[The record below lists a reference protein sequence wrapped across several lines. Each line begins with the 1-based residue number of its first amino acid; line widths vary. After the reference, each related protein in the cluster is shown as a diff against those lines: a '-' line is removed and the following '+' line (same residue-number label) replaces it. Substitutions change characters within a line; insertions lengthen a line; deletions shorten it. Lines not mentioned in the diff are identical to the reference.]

1 VARTTLHSQ
10 SSRLAAVQ
18 TPVIP
23 VVGRWIAETPGTI
36 SLGQGVV
43 SYGPPPEAIE
53 AARRFGYA
61 LTDHR
66 YGPVEGLP
74 ALVEAI
80 EGKLAQENSIRVR
93 GSSRVVV
100 TAGGNLAF
108 VNAIL
113 AVTDPGDEVI
123 LPAPYYFN
131 HEMAIVIAG
140 GRAVAVPTL
149 RDYQLDVQAIADAIT
164 PRTRAVVTVSPNN
177 PTGAMYS
184 AESLRAVNALCG
196 DRGLFHIHDEAY
208 EYFTYDG
215 VAHFS
220 PGAIDGASAH
230 TVSLYSL
237 SKAYGLA
244 SWRIGYMVI
253 PETLW
258 DAVNKIQ
265 DTLLICPPAVSQHAA
280 IAALQIGRPY
290 ASAHLPELDGLRRL
304 IFEAL
309 GAPDVP
315 CDVPPA
321 GGAFYYLVRV
331 HSTLDPLVL
340 TERLIRNHQVAV
352 IPGSAFGDTAGCSIR
367 ISYGALRPE
376 SVAEGVGRL
385 VSGLRAEGATRSA
398 GL

>member
-1 VARTTLHSQ
+1 MLPRGALHVQ

-43 SYGPPPEAIE
+43 SYGPPPEAVE
-53 AARRFGYA
+53 AARRFGSTLA
-61 LTDHR
+61 DHR

-80 EGKLAQENSIRVR
+80 DGKLARENGLRVR
-93 GSSRVVV
+93 GSSRIVV

-123 LPAPYYFN
+123 LPSPYYFN

-140 GRAVAVPTL
+140 GRAVAVPTQ
-149 RDYQLDVQAIADAIT
+149 RDYQLDVQAVADAIT

-177 PTGAMYS
+177 PTGAVYS

-208 EYFTYDG
+208 EYFTYGG
-215 VAHFS
+215 VAHCS
-220 PGAIDGASAH
+220 PGGFDGASGH
-230 TVSLYSL
+230 TISLYSL
-237 SKAYGLA
+237 SKAYGMA
-244 SWRIGYMVI
+244 SWRMGYMVI
-253 PETLW
+253 PERLW

-280 IAALQIGRPY
+280 LAALAVGRSY
-290 ASAHLPELDGLRRL
+290 TSAHLSELDGLRRL
-304 IFEAL
+304 ILERL
-309 GAPDVP
+309 EDPEVP

-321 GGAFYYLVRV
+321 AGAFYYLVRV
-331 HSTLDPLVL
+331 HSTLDPLTL
-340 TERLIRNHQVAV
+340 TERLIRRHQVAV
-352 IPGSAFGDTAGCSIR
+352 IPGSAFGDTASCSIR

-376 SVAEGVGRL
+376 SVAEGAGRL
-385 VSGLRAEGATRSA
+385 VRGLREEAAERKG
-398 GL
+398 

>member
-1 VARTTLHSQ
+1 M
-10 SSRLAAVQ
+10 
-18 TPVIP
+18 
-23 VVGRWIAETPGTI
+23 
-36 SLGQGVV
+36 

-53 AARRFGYA
+53 AARRFGNA

-80 EGKLAQENSIRVR
+80 EDKLARENGIRVR

-140 GRAVAVPTL
+140 GRAVPVPTF

-177 PTGAMYS
+177 PTGAVYS
-184 AESLRAVNALCG
+184 AESLRAVNAICG

-208 EYFTYDG
+208 QYFTYDA
-215 VAHFS
+215 VPQWS
-220 PGAIDGASAH
+220 PGAIDGASGH
-230 TVSLYSL
+230 TISLYSL

-253 PETLW
+253 PGMLW

-280 IAALQIGRPY
+280 IAALRVGRSY
-290 ASAHLPELDGLRRL
+290 TSAHLPELDGLRRL

-309 GAPDVP
+309 GDPDVP

-331 HSTLDPLVL
+331 HSTLDPLAL
-340 TERLIRNHQVAV
+340 TERLIRNHHVAV

-376 SVAEGVGRL
+376 SVTEGVGRL
-385 VSGLRAEGATRSA
+385 VSGLRAE
-398 GL
+398 L

>member
-1 VARTTLHSQ
+1 MLPRTALHSQ

-80 EGKLAQENSIRVR
+80 EGKLAQENGIRVR

-184 AESLRAVNALCG
+184 AESLRAVNALCARPRPLPHPR
-196 DRGLFHIHDEAY
+196 RGVRGTSPTTAS
-208 EYFTYDG
+208 
-215 VAHFS
+215 AHFS

-230 TVSLYSL
+230 TISLYSL

-376 SVAEGVGRL
+376 SVTEGVGRL
-385 VSGLRAEGATRSA
+385 VSGLRAECS
-398 GL
+398 

>member
-1 VARTTLHSQ
+1 
-10 SSRLAAVQ
+10 
-18 TPVIP
+18 
-23 VVGRWIAETPGTI
+23 
-36 SLGQGVV
+36 
-43 SYGPPPEAIE
+43 
-53 AARRFGYA
+53 
-61 LTDHR
+61 
-66 YGPVEGLP
+66 
-74 ALVEAI
+74 
-80 EGKLAQENSIRVR
+80 
-93 GSSRVVV
+93 
-100 TAGGNLAF
+100 
-108 VNAIL
+108 
-113 AVTDPGDEVI
+113 
-123 LPAPYYFN
+123 
-131 HEMAIVIAG
+131 MIAG
-140 GRAVAVPTL
+140 ARAVAVPTL

-164 PRTRAVVTVSPNN
+164 SRTRAVVTVSPNN
-177 PTGAMYS
+177 PTGAVYP
-184 AESLRAVNALCG
+184 AESLRAVNALCA
-196 DRGLFHIHDEAY
+196 DRGLFHINDEAY
-208 EYFTYDG
+208 EYFTYDA
-215 VAHFS
+215 VPHFS

-230 TVSLYSL
+230 TISLYSM

-290 ASAHLPELDGLRRL
+290 ANAHLSELDGLRRL
-304 IFEAL
+304 IFKAL
-309 GAPDVP
+309 GDPDVP

-331 HSTLDPLVL
+331 HSTLDPLAL

-385 VSGLRAEGATRSA
+385 VSGLRAECS
-398 GL
+398 